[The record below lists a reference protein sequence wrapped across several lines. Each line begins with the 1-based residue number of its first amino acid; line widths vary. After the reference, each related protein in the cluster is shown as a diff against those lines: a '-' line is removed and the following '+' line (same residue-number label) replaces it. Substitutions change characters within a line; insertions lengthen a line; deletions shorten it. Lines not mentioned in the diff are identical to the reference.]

1 MGKAKKMKYVI
12 KELNELKSKN
22 KVAYNLYR
30 DIVQNPSLYLLRVEQ
45 IENVIELIEREL
57 SINGDQMPS

>member
-1 MGKAKKMKYVI
+1 MKYVI